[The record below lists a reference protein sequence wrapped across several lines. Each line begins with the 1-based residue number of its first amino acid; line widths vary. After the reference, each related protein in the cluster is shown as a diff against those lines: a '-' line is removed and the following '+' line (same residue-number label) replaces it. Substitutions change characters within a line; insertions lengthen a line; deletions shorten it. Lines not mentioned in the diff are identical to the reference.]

1 MSRVR
6 RALIVATAIG
16 LAVPMLHLTAPTS
29 VAATGCN
36 PDNAVAGDLNSD
48 GVADVVVG
56 VPDYDGERGAVDIAF
71 SDGTR
76 SFRTAASLG
85 LTSNPGDRFGESVA
99 TADVD
104 NDGCDD
110 LAVGAP
116 GYDSSKGRVSLLF
129 GRTDHTLAMGSTLT
143 GTAAHGSFGAQVLLL
158 TPQKL
163 TGSGWVRTNQQLV
176 VSAPTADDGAKW
188 EAGQVVVLPLTSGFA
203 LTGSRKVITQN
214 SPGVP
219 GSSENGDRFGTALA
233 GQDRTI
239 VVGTPNEA
247 VGTRRNAGAVTL
259 LSATQSAPTTFK
271 GVTVTQNSAG
281 VPGTAEA
288 GDEFGA
294 AVAFRDNHVLIGAPG
309 ETIGS
314 ARWTGQ
320 VHLLS
325 FNPNARTYRSLRAVH
340 QNTTGIPGANETGDY
355 FGSSVALGIN
365 TVDQLTAIVG
375 APGEA
380 IGKLLGAGSVT
391 MFRANRSG
399 GIARSVHQGTPGIA
413 GAPEAGDRFGWSVGV
428 VSGDLADGEAM
439 RDGVVIGVPGED
451 VGAADDAGTVV
462 YSRTLGSW
470 SSLLLE
476 DTGAA
481 TVPADAGFG
490 ETLAAV
496 AA

>member
-158 TPQKL
+158 TTEKL
-163 TGSGWVRTNQQLV
+163 TATGYVRTGQQLV
-176 VSAPTADDGAKW
+176 ASAPTADDGSAC
-188 EAGQVVVLPLTSGFA
+188 LTISAWASG
-203 LTGSRKVITQN
+203 
-214 SPGVP
+214 
-219 GSSENGDRFGTALA
+219 LA
-233 GQDRTI
+233 
-239 VVGTPNEA
+239 
-247 VGTRRNAGAVTL
+247 
-259 LSATQSAPTTFK
+259 S
-271 GVTVTQNSAG
+271 
-281 VPGTAEA
+281 
-288 GDEFGA
+288 
-294 AVAFRDNHVLIGAPG
+294 
-309 ETIGS
+309 
-314 ARWTGQ
+314 
-320 VHLLS
+320 
-325 FNPNARTYRSLRAVH
+325 
-340 QNTTGIPGANETGDY
+340 GI
-355 FGSSVALGIN
+355 
-365 TVDQLTAIVG
+365 
-375 APGEA
+375 
-380 IGKLLGAGSVT
+380 
-391 MFRANRSG
+391 
-399 GIARSVHQGTPGIA
+399 
-413 GAPEAGDRFGWSVGV
+413 
-428 VSGDLADGEAM
+428 
-439 RDGVVIGVPGED
+439 
-451 VGAADDAGTVV
+451 
-462 YSRTLGSW
+462 
-470 SSLLLE
+470 
-476 DTGAA
+476 
-481 TVPADAGFG
+481 
-490 ETLAAV
+490 
-496 AA
+496 